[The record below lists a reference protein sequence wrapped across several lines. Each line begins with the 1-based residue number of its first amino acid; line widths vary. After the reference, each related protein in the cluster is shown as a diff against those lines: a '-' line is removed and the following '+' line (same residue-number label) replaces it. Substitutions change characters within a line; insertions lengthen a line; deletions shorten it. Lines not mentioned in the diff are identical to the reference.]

1 MQYKFKDMLDD
12 SLYETAQIVFV
23 LGPHT
28 IFNNIVCDRL
38 KSTCISDEVLTNDSE
53 LIASDFGIET
63 VSNNE
68 EDTNINSVDF
78 NTFMDVKGIA
88 SILGKWYCNVP
99 YGSLNT
105 KQRETLSKYIK
116 TPSNNG
122 LLVITSS
129 EFKEYINILKMKML
143 KYSKTAHIVE
153 LSFPNRNVLKQIVS
167 DKFSEYGISITD
179 TAVDMFISKMSAAYD
194 EYDEVI
200 NKICEEH
207 TDTTLNISSLKE
219 YMKGIE
225 HFVIED
231 FVKALMEPI
240 PNSKTNNKKILR
252 IMVYLEDE
260 YGAENLIYKVLK
272 IVNESI
278 QFRIL
283 INKGIIPIG
292 INYFFKDVIN
302 NLGGEQGPYG
312 KMNEWVFR
320 KKALLASSTSLK
332 DWHYM
337 KLILEQPLLDVRT
350 ITEEKCRKAL
360 YELCMR
366 TVLTSSRLDNCIGI
380 DNVLNLTMSKLNR
393 IKYDENAL
401 KTITD
406 IESKL
411 D

>member
-12 SLYETAQIVFV
+12 SLYETAQVVFV

-28 IFNNIVCDRL
+28 VFNNIVCDRL
-38 KSTCISDEVLTNDSE
+38 KDTCISDEVIPNDSS
-53 LIASDFGIET
+53 LIAMDFG
-63 VSNNE
+63 V
-68 EDTNINSVDF
+68 EDTNEEEQDTTINSVDF
-78 NTFMDVKGIA
+78 NTFMDVKNIA

-105 KQRETLSKYIK
+105 KQKELLKKYIK
-116 TPSNNG
+116 TPSSNG
-122 LLVITSS
+122 LLIVTSS
-129 EFKEYINILKMKML
+129 EFKEYLDILKLKML
-143 KYSKTAHIVE
+143 KFSKTSHIVE
-153 LSFPNRNVLKQIVS
+153 LSFPNRKILKQIVTN
-167 DKFSEYGISITD
+167 KFSEHGIAITD
-179 TAVDMFISKMSAAYD
+179 TAVDLFITKMSAAYD
-194 EYDEVI
+194 EYDDVI
-200 NKICEEH
+200 TKICEEH
-207 TDTTLNISSLKE
+207 NESTLSIASLKV

-231 FVKALMEPI
+231 FVRALLEPI
-240 PNSKTNNKKILR
+240 SSSKTNNKKILR

-260 YGAENLIYKVLK
+260 YGAENLIHKVLK
-272 IVNESI
+272 IINESI

-292 INYFFKDVIN
+292 INYFYKDVLN
-302 NLGGEQGPYG
+302 SLGGEQGPYG

-320 KKALLASSTSLK
+320 KKAILASGTSLK

-366 TVLTSSRLDNCIGI
+366 TVLTTSRLDNCIGI
-380 DNVLNLTMSKLNR
+380 DNIFNIGIQKLNR

-401 KTITD
+401 RTIEA

>member
-12 SLYETAQIVFV
+12 SLYNTAQVVFI

-28 IFNNIVCDRL
+28 VFNNIVCDRL
-38 KSTCISDEVLTNDSE
+38 KNTCISNEEIPSDTS
-53 LIASDFGIET
+53 LIASDFGMEDT
-63 VSNNE
+63 NENE
-68 EDTNINSVDF
+68 EDTTVNSVDF

-99 YGSLNT
+99 YASLNA
-105 KQRETLSKYIK
+105 KQREMLLKYIK

-129 EFKEYINILKMKML
+129 DFKEYLNILKIKML
-143 KYSKTAHIVE
+143 KFSKTAHIVE

-167 DKFSEYGISITD
+167 NKFKEHDINITD
-179 TAVDMFISKMSAAYD
+179 TALDLFITKMSAAYD
-194 EYDEVI
+194 EYDDVI
-200 NKICEEH
+200 DKICEEH
-207 TDTTLNISSLKE
+207 EDTNLNISSLKI

-231 FVKALMEPI
+231 FVKALMEPVSS
-240 PNSKTNNKKILR
+240 SKTNNKKILR
-252 IMVYLEDE
+252 IMAYLEDE
-260 YGAENLIYKVLK
+260 YGAENLIHKVLK
-272 IVNESI
+272 IVEESI

-320 KKALLASSTSLK
+320 KKAILASSTSLK

-350 ITEEKCRKAL
+350 ITEEKCKRAL

-380 DNVLNLTMSKLNR
+380 DNVLNLSIQKLNR
-393 IKYDENAL
+393 IKYNEDAL